1 MADAAQTLRNDAAAV
16 LARLAALGVQPAGV
30 ADDSRQVRPGDL
42 FLAYPGDLADGRRY
56 IADAVARGAAAVLWE
71 MADDFAWDA
80 AWPVANL
87 PARGLRA
94 LCGPLAHAVCGRPSE
109 RLSLI
114 GITGTNGKTTV
125 SQWIARTHPRSCAVI
140 GTLGAGLPG
149 ALEETGFTTPEATML
164 MRYLAAFADAGAQ
177 ACALEVSSIG
187 VEEGRLNG
195 ARVDVAVFTNL
206 TRDHL
211 DYHGSMED
219 YAAAKKKLFAWPRLR
234 LAVVNLDDPFG
245 RELAACS
252 TASKVVGYTQHG
264 AGEERQGVLGAE
276 DVCATPDGLS
286 FRLCTPKGRVRVETG
301 LIGRFN
307 VSNLLAVAA
316 VLLDAGVTPDEI
328 AARFAMLAAPPGRLE
343 KLGGINEPL
352 VVVDYAHTPD
362 ALENALHALREVAAA
377 RGAGL
382 TCVFGC
388 GGDRDRGKRPLM
400 GAIAARLADRVVLTS
415 DNPRSEDAAAILD
428 EIRAGVPAGMRIE
441 LVVDRAAAI
450 AGAIAAAHPAEVI
463 LLAGKGHEPYQEIAG
478 VRRSFSD
485 LAEARAALA
494 ARRGVTMEA
503 RSAVLPETSL
513 ETSLESQPRVQP

>member
-1 MADAAQTLRNDAAAV
+1 MTDAAQTLRNDAAAV

-71 MADDFAWDA
+71 TTGDFAWDA

-87 PARGLRA
+87 PGHGLRA

-125 SQWIARTHPRSCAVI
+125 SQWIARTHPRACAVI

-149 ALEETGFTTPEATML
+149 QLDETGFTTPEATTL

-211 DYHGSMED
+211 DYHGSMEA
-219 YAAAKKKLFAWPRLR
+219 YAAAKEKLFAWPRLR

-245 RELAACS
+245 RELAARS
-252 TASKVVGYTQHG
+252 TASKVVGYTQNG
-264 AGEERQGVLGAE
+264 AGSERQGVLSAE
-276 DVCATPDGLS
+276 DVRTTPDGLR
-286 FRLCTPKGRVRVETG
+286 FRLCTPNGRALVETG
-301 LIGRFN
+301 LIGGFN

-316 VLLDAGVTPDEI
+316 VLLDAGLTPGEI
-328 AARFAMLAAPPGRLE
+328 AARFAALTSPPGRLE
-343 KLGGINEPL
+343 KLGGHNEPL

-362 ALENALHALREVAAA
+362 ALENALRALREVAAA

-382 TCVFGC
+382 ACVFGC

-415 DNPRSEDAAAILD
+415 DNPRSEDAQAILA
-428 EIRAGVPAGMRIE
+428 EIRAGVPAGARVE
-441 LVVDRAAAI
+441 VVADRAEAI
-450 AGAIAAAHPAEVI
+450 ARAVAEAHPAEVV

-478 VRRSFSD
+478 VRRPFSD
-485 LAEARAALA
+485 LAEAAAALA
-494 ARRGVTMEA
+494 ARREP
-503 RSAVLPETSL
+503 SSE
-513 ETSLESQPRVQP
+513 VQPEVQP